1 MRGCRN
7 ADQGRKEDAGRHVH
21 TPLSFLLLALQVND
35 EHGLCEGDECDG
47 EASEDPGAKLK
58 GILGLL
64 KGVTIKCIKPHFMP
78 KFKQCLL
85 LKNWVPGVDGFE
97 VGGAGGVFEDVV
109 AHGHDA

>member
-1 MRGCRN
+1 M
-7 ADQGRKEDAGRHVH
+7 
-21 TPLSFLLLALQVND
+21 LLALQVND

-85 LKNWVPGVDGFE
+85 LKNWVPGVDGLE
-97 VGGAGGVFEDVV
+97 VGGAGGIFENVV
-109 AHGHDA
+109 AHGHDAQHRRDP